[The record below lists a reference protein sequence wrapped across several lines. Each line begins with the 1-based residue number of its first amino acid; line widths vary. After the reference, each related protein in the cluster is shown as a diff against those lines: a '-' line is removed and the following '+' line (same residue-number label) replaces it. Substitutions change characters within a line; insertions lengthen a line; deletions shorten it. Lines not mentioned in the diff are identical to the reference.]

1 MLSPSFQQVLFLLV
15 TIRLIYVMDAILTS
29 IIASVLLGYVMKQIS
44 MEFTI
49 AIVFFCMVIITLL
62 SFPLFYGNI
71 NAVAS
76 D

>member
-15 TIRLIYVMDAILTS
+15 TIRFIYVMDAILTS

-49 AIVFFCMVIITLL
+49 AIVFFCMVIIALL